1 VVWGEAVE
9 SSSVE
14 KYLAHYTR
22 KRRKSGRICY
32 TRMQES
38 DKTGSMA
45 LMYFRIRRLRDMERI
60 EVLLAEFQSP
70 VVVVEVYS
78 TIPLL
83 FNLRQ

>member
-1 VVWGEAVE
+1 
-9 SSSVE
+9 
-14 KYLAHYTR
+14 
-22 KRRKSGRICY
+22 
-32 TRMQES
+32 MQES